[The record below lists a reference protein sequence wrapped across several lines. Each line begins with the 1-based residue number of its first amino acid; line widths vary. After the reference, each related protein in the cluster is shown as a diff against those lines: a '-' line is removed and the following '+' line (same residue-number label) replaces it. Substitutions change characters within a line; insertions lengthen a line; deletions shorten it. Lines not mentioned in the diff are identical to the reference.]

1 MIGTGLAYVS
11 VVVRD
16 VEAVAAILERDFQ
29 LPRSDHPNGSTGQQ
43 APVFAVGRTQ
53 IALFETGDP
62 FVGGAEKTGVHH
74 LAVSVDD
81 LENAAKDAAERG
93 LPALPSRPSTGLG
106 AARRLLLDPKNTGGV
121 ITYISEPL
129 AVNATEGGPVE
140 RIDHIG
146 VAIQDIGVAQDV
158 FSRRLGWP
166 VESTQTDT
174 QFSTVA
180 ESFTSDKYGVTYHTQ
195 QPELLGGLRVAF
207 ITVGDCDLE
216 FLQDLD
222 PGSSGEVQ
230 RGQPGN
236 TQQDRSVIS
245 RYIASRGPGLHH
257 IGLKVRDIDG
267 LLGALH
273 RAGHTLIDTVGR
285 PGSRRGRI
293 GFIHPASLGGW
304 LIHLVQRDED
314 GPPHLNPPHLHN
326 EGEH

>member
-29 LPRSDHPNGSTGQQ
+29 LPRSDRLNGSTGQQ
-43 APVFAVGRTQ
+43 APVFALGRTQ
-53 IALFETGDP
+53 VALFETGDP

-81 LENAAKDAAERG
+81 LESAAPDAAERG
-93 LPALPSRPSTGLG
+93 LPALSSGPVAGLG
-106 AARRLLLDPKNTGGV
+106 TARRLLLDPTKTGGV

-129 AVNATEGGPVE
+129 AVNVTQGGPVE

-146 VAIQDIGVAQDV
+146 VASQDNGAALEV
-158 FSRRLGWP
+158 FSGRLGWP
-166 VESTQTDT
+166 LESTQTDT
-174 QFSTVA
+174 QFSTVT

-195 QPELLGGLRVAF
+195 QPEFLGGLRIIF

-216 FLQDLD
+216 FLQNLD
-222 PGSSGEVQ
+222 QGSAGEVHRGHPGS
-230 RGQPGN
+230 
-236 TQQDRSVIS
+236 TQQDQSVIG
-245 RYIASRGPGLHH
+245 RYIDSRGPGLHH

-267 LLGALH
+267 LLGTLQ

-285 PGSRRGRI
+285 PGSRQARI

-304 LIHLVQRDED
+304 LVHLVQREEASW
-314 GPPHLNPPHLHN
+314 PHQTN
-326 EGEH
+326 EGER

>member
-1 MIGTGLAYVS
+1 MIGNGLAYVS

-16 VEAVAAILERDFQ
+16 VEVVASILQRDFQ
-29 LPRSDHPNGSTGQQ
+29 LPRSDHANGSTGRQ

-53 IALFETGDP
+53 LALFEIGDP
-62 FVGGAEKTGVHH
+62 FVGGAEKTGIHH
-74 LAVSVDD
+74 MAVSVDG
-81 LENAAKDAAERG
+81 LERAMEDAAERG
-93 LPALPSRPSTGLG
+93 LPALSSGPEAGLG
-106 AARRLLLDPKNTGGV
+106 TARRQLLDPKSTGGV

-129 AVNATEGGPVE
+129 ALNATGEGPVQ

-146 VAIQDIGVAQDV
+146 VASQDNGAAVEV

-166 VESTQTDT
+166 LESTQTDA

-180 ESFTSDKYGVTYHTQ
+180 ESFISDKYGVTYHTQ
-195 QPELLGGLRVAF
+195 QPELLGGLRMAF

-216 FLQDLD
+216 FLQELD
-222 PGSSGEVQ
+222 QGSTGEVQ
-230 RGQPGN
+230 RGKAGN

-245 RYIASRGPGLHH
+245 RYIASREAGLHH
-257 IGLKVRDIDG
+257 LGLKVQDIDG
-267 LLGALH
+267 LLGTLH

-285 PGSRRGRI
+285 PGSRQARI

-304 LIHLVQRDED
+304 LVHLVQREELSQ
-314 GPPHLNPPHLHN
+314 PHHTN